1 LKRTATFKLA
11 VVTAATT
18 ILPVAWAAGQL
29 AASTGDQASHKVRWL
44 RLPDATLECLD
55 FGGPKGAP
63 LLLFLP
69 GYWNSAHIYDD
80 IAPAFTER
88 FRVLALTPRGQG
100 ASSTPDSGYT
110 VGTLASDVRALL
122 DSLDERTAVLVGHSV
137 AGAIIT
143 RFAARWPERTTA
155 LVYFDATMDFGN
167 RDSVLAANPVPRPPP
182 TDSSPEG
189 WRRWYRDVFYG
200 FWSNAMQNDI
210 ASYSTDSSARNRPRL
225 LPALL
230 RDATSH
236 PNEYRLTKA
245 PILVVAALK
254 TLEANYPWLR
264 TTEGSAARQQ
274 AQLYLDRV
282 LNPWYMAGARRLQQ
296 ERVDAE
302 VLSIPGHHFI
312 FITAQQRV
320 AQAVLQFL
328 GHLPH

>member
-1 LKRTATFKLA
+1 MSVLPSLSGTLSRARSSPGSLRAGQSGPRPSFTSMLRWTSAT
-11 VVTAATT
+11 VTACWLPIRYRDRRQLILVQRAGGDGIATCST
-18 ILPVAWAAGQL
+18 
-29 AASTGDQASHKVRWL
+29 AS
-44 RLPDATLECLD
+44 
-55 FGGPKGAP
+55 GPM
-63 LLLFLP
+63 
-69 GYWNSAHIYDD
+69 
-80 IAPAFTER
+80 R
-88 FRVLALTPRGQG
+88 C
-100 ASSTPDSGYT
+100 
-110 VGTLASDVRALL
+110 
-122 DSLDERTAVLVGHSV
+122 
-137 AGAIIT
+137 
-143 RFAARWPERTTA
+143 RTT
-155 LVYFDATMDFGN
+155 
-167 RDSVLAANPVPRPPP
+167 S
-182 TDSSPEG
+182 
-189 WRRWYRDVFYG
+189 
-200 FWSNAMQNDI
+200 
-210 ASYSTDSSARNRPRL
+210 SYSTDSSARNRPRL